1 MRMLLLMGADSE
13 MMGFLSYIVLRFGY
27 CKLES
32 SCCNYSLDC
41 CNPLLCGVSKS
52 NLRMCLRIAWPPLQR
67 YHRKPRASPPHSYAI
82 VILCF
87 HLTEALRVRDA
98 TAAKLSYL
106 PLQFINSAFSHLD
119 VSPLRITIGESGRLQ
134 TQISSPRKEKTTVAK
149 EDECA
154 DVG

>member
-13 MMGFLSYIVLRFGY
+13 VMGFLSYIVLRFGY

-67 YHRKPRASPPHSYAI
+67 YHRKPRASPPF
-82 VILCF
+82 LCYCYT
-87 HLTEALRVRDA
+87 L
-98 TAAKLSYL
+98 L
-106 PLQFINSAFSHLD
+106 PLDRGIKSKGCDCSEIILSATSIHK
-119 VSPLRITIGESGRLQ
+119 LRIL
-134 TQISSPRKEKTTVAK
+134 SSRCFSATNN
-149 EDECA
+149 DW
-154 DVG
+154 